1 MERSIMKTLLT
12 AIIGVLLSAVIA
24 VAQTTAPATPVTCA
38 ALIKQFDDKTKTIK
52 ASDEGKKLRAQAE
65 ADNKAKKEA
74 DCNKNI
80 QAAIKT
86 LKK

>member
-1 MERSIMKTLLT
+1 MKNLLT
-12 AIIGVLLSAVIA
+12 AIIVVFLLATVA
-24 VAQTTAPATPVTCA
+24 VAQTTAPAPATPVTCA

-52 ASDEGKKLRAQAE
+52 ASDEAKKLRAQAE
-65 ADNKAKKEA
+65 ANNKAKKEA

>member
-1 MERSIMKTLLT
+1 MKTLLT
-12 AIIGVLLSAVIA
+12 AIIGVFLSAAIV
-24 VAQTTAPATPVTCA
+24 VAQTTAPAPPVTCA

-52 ASDEGKKLRAQAE
+52 ASDEAKKLRAQAK
-65 ADNKAKKEA
+65 ADDKAKKEA

-86 LKK
+86 LGK

>member
-1 MERSIMKTLLT
+1 MKTLLT
-12 AIIGVLLSAVIA
+12 AIISMFLLATV
-24 VAQTTAPATPVTCA
+24 VTAQTTAPATPVTCA
-38 ALIKQFDDKTKTIK
+38 VLIKQFDDKTKTIK
-52 ASDEGKKLRAQAE
+52 ATDEGKKLRDQAE

>member
-1 MERSIMKTLLT
+1 MKTLLT
-12 AIIGVLLSAVIA
+12 VIISMFLLATV
-24 VAQTTAPATPVTCA
+24 VTAQTTAPATPVTCA

-52 ASDEGKKLRAQAE
+52 ASDEGKKLRDQAE

>member
-1 MERSIMKTLLT
+1 MKTLLT
-12 AIIGVLLSAVIA
+12 AIIGVLLSVTIA
-24 VAQTTAPATPVTCA
+24 IAQTNAPATPVTCA

-52 ASDEGKKLRAQAE
+52 ATEEGKKLRDQAE

>member
-1 MERSIMKTLLT
+1 MKTLLT
-12 AIIGVLLSAVIA
+12 AIISVLLSATVAI
-24 VAQTTAPATPVTCA
+24 AQTTAPATPVTCA

-52 ASDEGKKLRAQAE
+52 ATEEGKKLRAQAE

>member
-1 MERSIMKTLLT
+1 MKTLLT
-12 AIIGVLLSAVIA
+12 AIIGMFLLTTIVT
-24 VAQTTAPATPVTCA
+24 AQTTAPSTPVTCA

-52 ASDEGKKLRAQAE
+52 ATEEGKKLRAQAE

>member
-1 MERSIMKTLLT
+1 MKTLLN
-12 AIIGVLLSAVIA
+12 IVVVVILLTTIA
-24 VAQTTAPATPVTCA
+24 VAQTTAPSAPVTCA

-52 ASDEGKKLRAQAE
+52 ATDEGTKLRAQAE